1 MQMENSLSI
10 PSGAAV
16 LWGKQKKKKKKKM
29 KHQNTYGCSGALR
42 IYSKLTAQDEDLSGG
57 RCHSDTTLAIW
68 EIALLTISILAPR

>member
-1 MQMENSLSI
+1 M
-10 PSGAAV
+10 
-16 LWGKQKKKKKKKM
+16 LWGKQKKKM

>member
-1 MQMENSLSI
+1 
-10 PSGAAV
+10 
-16 LWGKQKKKKKKKM
+16 M
-29 KHQNTYGCSGALR
+29 KHQNTYGCSGAFR